1 MASAGRGREE
11 VRGRLERPTEGSWG
25 AGAMARGDRRAGRPL
40 PASWCEWFP
49 PRPACSGVA
58 GRGRWL
64 GLRDRTHAFRRR
76 GGCGRGQPRGREC
89 AAPLLRRRPP
99 CSPPAAPR
107 PPACLRLPAVPAPRA
122 AATLLRGVPEAGGQT
137 CRSFPPSVAHRAGEW
152 PCRRCGLG
160 LRGGAERA
168 DARPALAAVFP
179 RRLLGGL
186 PAHGALCPLVS
197 GESGLSAIRP
207 WAGQP
212 SDLPCD
218 HGQGS
223 PAQVARPGRTR

>member
-1 MASAGRGREE
+1 M
-11 VRGRLERPTEGSWG
+11 RGRLERPTEGSWG
-25 AGAMARGDRRAGRPL
+25 AGAVARGDRRAGRPL

-89 AAPLLRRRPP
+89 AAPLLR
-99 CSPPAAPR
+99 
-107 PPACLRLPAVPAPRA
+107 
-122 AATLLRGVPEAGGQT
+122 LLRGLRPACASPQSRPHGPQPLCSEGFPRQGGKPA
-137 CRSFPPSVAHRAGEW
+137 CPFPRVWHTEPGS
-152 PCRRCGLG
+152 G